1 MAESKELWRE
11 CVRWMNEC
19 GILDAKHRVTE
30 ANAEIGEFATILR
43 DGVLLC
49 LLCNRL
55 CENCIDIKDLQQR
68 PQMAQFLCCRNICE
82 FLKACKNTFEMKPED
97 LFDPW
102 DLYRLDD
109 FGKVLRTLSKLSM
122 SPVAKLSGIRGF
134 PSRISSLNSVEYYN
148 DKVIY
153 KNLRQGAEVNEPV
166 LENAYDMGIAEEEKT
181 SGRIY
186 DSIVCQRSNSQ
197 RELKAIEY
205 DKWTN
210 FKPDSRRDHC
220 VKELYDTES
229 NYVEKALDMIINNF
243 YTPLEEVLSKDDH
256 KLIFMNI
263 LELACIHRSFRD
275 HLRQAVFYTVGLE
288 VPANDE
294 KSVTIGDVFI
304 TWKEKFVAY
313 GEYCSKLPSSRSR
326 ISYLEKTDPVDC
338 GIAAN
343 RNQFHLQDLLSI
355 PMQRVLKY
363 HVLLSEMIKLTSV
376 DSPDRLPL
384 EEAKEAMQDINSY
397 VNEMKRDYEMQQ
409 LVMDIETSITDLE
422 LVIHF
427 ALPVGMHLINYGRLV
442 KDGEVKIADQNKD
455 GNRLKTRYVFVFDK
469 VMIICKSLR
478 GNQYSYRSAHILNDY
493 SISVDVDNNNKI
505 GTITRKLTANG
516 GYCFSLVQ
524 ELDDGI
530 TNVLN
535 ICCKTMLQ
543 RDSWVQN
550 ITAAQNNIRPKD
562 SESSGHCLQY
572 HSYDKATTCFHCEKL
587 LAGLFYQG
595 YHCSN
600 CKRNLHRACLSMN
613 KCPGVGLTPT
623 QSQAPNRRKHITSL
637 QPHECVRTI
646 QSFHSNDPLFLSF
659 ERNDLVEITQR
670 NVDGTLMGRIV
681 AFPNKVGLI
690 QPEFVRRFRISTS
703 SLHMG
708 SSTGTSLS
716 SIVTL
721 SSPVEHCDS
730 WISSPQLPLPFT
742 NKERRSSVLV
752 ENMFLPRKS
761 QSQDYVNTEV
771 MAQQWY
777 RGPMKRWDAEEL
789 LRGTPDGTFLVRFS
803 STQQKYVISISF
815 NGDVKHTKVE
825 HSPEGR
831 YYLDESTMFASVVE
845 LINYYKENNLR
856 ESFETLNTTLRYSY
870 TDKQSY
876 IALHNFQASEPNFL
890 TLAVGQKVYVISRTG
905 EDRGWWKGRSGNR
918 IGYFPLAYVAPAEEA

>member
-1 MAESKELWRE
+1 MAEITELWRE
-11 CVRWMNEC
+11 CVRWMVEC
-19 GILDAKHRVTE
+19 GILDSKHRVAE
-30 ANAEIGEFATILR
+30 ADAEIGEFATILR

-68 PQMAQFLCCRNICE
+68 PQMAQFLCCKNICE
-82 FLKACKNTFEMKPED
+82 FLKACKNTFEMNSED

-109 FGKVLRTLSKLSM
+109 FGKVLRTLSKLSA

-134 PSRISSLNSVEYYN
+134 PLRISSLNSVEYYN

-205 DKWTN
+205 DKWLN
-210 FKPDSRRDHC
+210 FKPDSRREHC
-220 VKELYDTES
+220 IKELYDTES

-256 KLIFMNI
+256 KMIFMNI

-288 VPANDE
+288 EPSNDE
-294 KSVTIGDVFI
+294 KPVTIGDVFI

-313 GEYCSKLPSSRSR
+313 GEYCSKLPNSRSR
-326 ISYLEKTDPVDC
+326 ICYLEKTDPIVRQKIIDC

-376 DSPDRLPL
+376 DSSDRLPL

-422 LVIHF
+422 LPI
-427 ALPVGMHLINYGRLV
+427 GMHLINYGRLV
-442 KDGEVKIADQNKD
+442 KDGEIKIADQSKD

-493 SISVDVDNNNKI
+493 RIGVDADNNNKI

-516 GYCFSLVQ
+516 GYYFSLVQ

-530 TNVLN
+530 TNVLSV
-535 ICCKTMLQ
+535 CCKTMLQ

-550 ITAAQNNIRPKD
+550 IIAAQSNVRPKD
-562 SESSGHCLQY
+562 SETSGHCLQY
-572 HSYDKATTCFHCEKL
+572 HSYDKATVCFHCEKL

-595 YHCSN
+595 YHCSD
-600 CKRNLHRACLSMN
+600 CKRNLHRACLSMS
-613 KCPGVGLTPT
+613 KCPGVGPITRT
-623 QSQAPNRRKHITSL
+623 QVSNRRKHAASL
-637 QPHECVRTI
+637 QPHECVRAV

-659 ERNDLVEITQR
+659 EMNDLIEITQR
-670 NVDGTLMGRIV
+670 NVDGTVMGRIV
-681 AFPNKVGLI
+681 AFPNRAGLI
-690 QPEFVRRFRISTS
+690 QPEIVRRFRISAS

-708 SSTGTSLS
+708 SSTGSSLTS
-716 SIVTL
+716 VTL

-730 WISSPQLPLPFT
+730 WIISSPQLQLPLT
-742 NKERRSSVLV
+742 NEQRKSSSSI
-752 ENMFLPRKS
+752 ENMFLPQKS

-771 MAQQWY
+771 VGQQWY
-777 RGPMKRWDAEEL
+777 RGPMKRWDSEEL

-803 STQQKYVISISF
+803 SAQQKYVISISF

-825 HSPEGR
+825 QSPEGR
-831 YYLDESTMFASVVE
+831 YYLDESTMFSSVVE
-845 LINYYKENNLR
+845 LINYYRENNLR
-856 ESFETLNTTLRYSY
+856 ESFETLNTTLRHSY
-870 TDKQSY
+870 TDKQPY
-876 IALHNFQASEPNFL
+876 IALHNFEASEPNFL
-890 TLAVGQKVYVISRTG
+890 TLVVGQKVYVISRTG

-918 IGYFPLAYVAPAEEA
+918 VGYFPLAYVAPAEDA

>member
-1 MAESKELWRE
+1 MAEMTELWRE

-30 ANAEIGEFATILR
+30 ADAEIGEFATILR

-55 CENCIDIKDLQQR
+55 CENCIDVKDLQQR
-68 PQMAQFLCCRNICE
+68 PQMAQFLCCKNICE

-122 SPVAKLSGIRGF
+122 SPVAKLSGTRGF

-153 KNLRQGAEVNEPV
+153 KNLRQEAEVNEPV
-166 LENAYDMGIAEEEKT
+166 LENAYDVGIAEEEKT

-205 DKWTN
+205 DKWIN
-210 FKPDSRRDHC
+210 FKPDSRREHC
-220 VKELYDTES
+220 IKELYDTES

-256 KLIFMNI
+256 KMIFMNI

-288 VPANDE
+288 EPTNDE
-294 KSVTIGDVFI
+294 KPVTIGDVFI

-313 GEYCSKLPSSRSR
+313 GEYCSKLPNSRSR
-326 ISYLEKTDPVDC
+326 VCYLEKTDPVVRQKIVDC
-338 GIAAN
+338 GVAAN

-422 LVIHF
+422 L
-427 ALPVGMHLINYGRLV
+427 PSGMHLINYGRLV
-442 KDGEVKIADQNKD
+442 KDGEIKIADQSKD

-493 SISVDVDNNNKI
+493 RIGVDADNNNKI

-516 GYCFSLVQ
+516 GYYFSLVQ
-524 ELDDGI
+524 ELDDNV

-550 ITAAQNNIRPKD
+550 IIAAQSNVRPKD
-562 SESSGHCLQY
+562 SEASGHCLQY
-572 HSYDKATTCFHCEKL
+572 HSYDKATICFHCEKL

-600 CKRNLHRACLSMN
+600 CKRNLHRACLSMS
-613 KCPGVGLTPT
+613 KCPGVGFILTRNQT
-623 QSQAPNRRKHITSL
+623 PNRPKHTASL
-637 QPHECVRTI
+637 QPHECVRAV
-646 QSFHSNDPLFLSF
+646 QSFRSNDPLFLSF
-659 ERNDLVEITQR
+659 EMNDLIEITQR
-670 NVDGTLMGRIV
+670 NVDGTLTGRIV
-681 AFPNKVGLI
+681 ALPNRAGLI
-690 QPEFVRRFRISTS
+690 RPEFVRRFRISTS

-708 SSTGTSLS
+708 LSTGTSLS
-716 SIVTL
+716 SVTL
-721 SSPVEHCDS
+721 SSPVEHSDS
-730 WISSPQLPLPFT
+730 WIGSPQLQLPLT
-742 NKERRSSVLV
+742 NGERKSSASI
-752 ENMFLPRKS
+752 ENMVLPRKS
-761 QSQDYVNTEV
+761 QSQDYVNTELV
-771 MAQQWY
+771 GQHWY

-789 LRGTPDGTFLVRFS
+789 LRSTPDGTFLVRFS
-803 STQQKYVISISF
+803 ATQQKYVVSISF

-825 HSPEGR
+825 QSPEGR
-831 YYLDESTMFASVVE
+831 YYLDESTMFSSVVE
-845 LINYYKENNLR
+845 LINYYRENNLR
-856 ESFETLNTTLRYSY
+856 ESFETLNTTLRHSY

-876 IALHNFQASEPNFL
+876 VALHNFEASEPNFL
-890 TLAVGQKVYVISRTG
+890 TLVVGQRVYVISRTG

-918 IGYFPLAYVAPAEEA
+918 VGYFPLAYVAPAEEA

>member
-1 MAESKELWRE
+1 MTGSAELWRE

-30 ANAEIGEFATILR
+30 PDAHIGEFATILR

-55 CENCIDIKDLQQR
+55 CENCIDTKDLQQR
-68 PQMAQFLCCRNICE
+68 PQMAQFLCCKNICE
-82 FLKACKNTFEMKPED
+82 FLKACKNTFEMKPDD

-109 FGKVLRTLSKLSM
+109 FGKVLRTLSKLST
-122 SPVAKLSGIRGF
+122 SPVAQLSGIRGF
-134 PSRISSLNSVEYYN
+134 PARLSALNLVECYT

-153 KNLRQGAEVNEPV
+153 KNLRERAEVNEPV
-166 LENAYDMGIAEEEKT
+166 LENAYDIGSAEEEKT

-186 DSIVCQRSNSQ
+186 DSI
-197 RELKAIEY
+197 
-205 DKWTN
+205 KWLN
-210 FKPDSRRDHC
+210 FKPDSRREHC
-220 VKELYDTES
+220 IKELYDTES

-288 VPANDE
+288 KPTTDE
-294 KSVTIGDVFI
+294 KLVTIGDVFI

-313 GEYCSKLPSSRSR
+313 GEYCSKLPDSRSR
-326 ISYLEKTDPVDC
+326 ISYLEKTDPTVRQRIIDC

-422 LVIHF
+422 L
-427 ALPVGMHLINYGRLV
+427 PVGMHLINYGRLV
-442 KDGEVKIADQNKD
+442 KDGEIKIADQSKD
-455 GNRLKTRYVFVFDK
+455 GSRLKTRYVFVFDK
-469 VMIICKSLR
+469 VMVICKSLR

-493 SISVDVDNNNKI
+493 RIDVDIDTNNKI

-516 GYCFSLVQ
+516 GYYFSLLQ
-524 ELDDGI
+524 DLDDGT

-535 ICCKTMLQ
+535 MCCKTILQ
-543 RDSWVQN
+543 RDSWVEN
-550 ITAAQNNIRPKD
+550 IEAAQNNVRPK
-562 SESSGHCLQY
+562 EMTTSGHNTLQY
-572 HSYDKATTCFHCEKL
+572 HSYDKATVCFHCEKL

-595 YHCSN
+595 YHCN
-600 CKRNLHRACLSMN
+600 DCKRNLHRACLSMS
-613 KCPGVGLTPT
+613 KCPGVGFLHPSIPSI
-623 QSQAPNRRKHITSL
+623 QLVNKRKHVIPL
-637 QPHECVRTI
+637 EPHECVRAV
-646 QSFHSNDPLFLSF
+646 QSFRSSDPRFLSF
-659 ERNDLVEITQR
+659 EINDLIEITQQ
-670 NVDGTLMGRIV
+670 NTDGTLMGRV
-681 AFPNKVGLI
+681 VVFPQKLGLI
-690 QPEFVRRFRISTS
+690 QPEYVRRFRISTS
-703 SLHMG
+703 SFH
-708 SSTGTSLS
+708 TGTMTSLNN
-716 SIVTL
+716 ITL
-721 SSPVEHCDS
+721 SSPVGQCDTRLC
-730 WISSPQLPLPFT
+730 SP
-742 NKERRSSVLV
+742 KSVLTLNSEECGPLTAI
-752 ENMFLPRKS
+752 ENAFSPRKS

-771 MAQQWY
+771 AGQKWY
-777 RGPMKRWDAEEL
+777 RGPMKRWDAEDL
-789 LRGTPDGTFLVRFS
+789 LRGNPDGTFLVRFS
-803 STQQKYVISISF
+803 ATQQKYVISISF
-815 NGDVKHTKVE
+815 NNDVKHTKVE
-825 HSPEGR
+825 QSSDGR
-831 YYLDESTMFASVVE
+831 YYLDESTMFSSVVE
-845 LINYYKENNLR
+845 LVNYYRDNNLR
-856 ESFETLNTTLRYSY
+856 ESFETLNTTLRQPFV
-870 TDKQSY
+870 DIQSY
-876 IALHNFQASEPNFL
+876 VALHNFEATEPNFL
-890 TLAVGQKVYVISRTG
+890 TLVVGQRVCVISRTG

-918 IGYFPLAYVAPAEEA
+918 VGYFPLAYVAPVEDGS

>member
-659 ERNDLVEITQR
+659 ERNDLIEITQR
-670 NVDGTLMGRIV
+670 NVDGTLM
-681 AFPNKVGLI
+681 
-690 QPEFVRRFRISTS
+690 
-703 SLHMG
+703 
-708 SSTGTSLS
+708 
-716 SIVTL
+716 
-721 SSPVEHCDS
+721 
-730 WISSPQLPLPFT
+730 
-742 NKERRSSVLV
+742 
-752 ENMFLPRKS
+752 
-761 QSQDYVNTEV
+761 
-771 MAQQWY
+771 
-777 RGPMKRWDAEEL
+777 
-789 LRGTPDGTFLVRFS
+789 
-803 STQQKYVISISF
+803 
-815 NGDVKHTKVE
+815 
-825 HSPEGR
+825 
-831 YYLDESTMFASVVE
+831 
-845 LINYYKENNLR
+845 
-856 ESFETLNTTLRYSY
+856 
-870 TDKQSY
+870 
-876 IALHNFQASEPNFL
+876 
-890 TLAVGQKVYVISRTG
+890 
-905 EDRGWWKGRSGNR
+905 
-918 IGYFPLAYVAPAEEA
+918 